1 MGNTGHVRSVNV
13 SERKG
18 TRKKPVESG
27 QIHIDPHYGVTGDAH
42 AGDWHRQVS
51 LLAWE
56 SIEKARAMGL
66 DVKEGDFAENIT
78 TEGMDL
84 LALPLGT
91 QVKIGDEVVLELSQI
106 GKVCHKKCAIYYLAG
121 DCIFPREGIFFEVVT
136 GGTVSVG
143 DAIVVTKMGDG
154 HCKYTPQE
162 ALDEIAKVRA
172 EEAAEK
178 AAKAKEAAAANA

>member
-1 MGNTGHVRSVNV
+1 MRVVSVNI
-13 SERKG
+13 SEKKG
-18 TRKKPVESG
+18 TRKVSRPEAVLKTNWGIE
-27 QIHIDPHYGVTGDAH
+27 GDSH
-42 AGDWHRQVS
+42 ADGSHRQLS
-51 LLAWE
+51 LLG
-56 SIEKARAMGL
+56 IEDIDYMRSMGA
-66 DVKEGDFAENIT
+66 DVKPGDFAENIT

-143 DAIVVTKMGDG
+143 DSIVVTKMGDG

>member
-1 MGNTGHVRSVNV
+1 MRVVSVNI
-13 SERKG
+13 SEKKG
-18 TRKKPVESG
+18 TRKVSRPEAVLKTNWGVE
-27 QIHIDPHYGVTGDAH
+27 GDSH
-42 AGDWHRQVS
+42 ADGSHRQLS
-51 LLAWE
+51 LLG
-56 SIEKARAMGL
+56 IEDINYMRSMGA
-66 DVKEGDFAENIT
+66 DVKPGDFAENIT

-91 QVKIGDEVVLELSQI
+91 QVKIGDEVTLELSQI

-143 DAIVVTKMGDG
+143 DSIIVTKMGDG
-154 HCKYTPQE
+154 HCQYTPQE